1 MIFSYPRFVASLAV
15 GLALLLPTA
24 ALATGN
30 LLHTFDDPTPT
41 SGGEFGSSVAL
52 DGNNVLIGAPLGN
65 TNSPF
70 VGQAH
75 LFDLLCSFNFRDCC
89 HLPNFTR

>member
-15 GLALLLPTA
+15 GLALLLPALLLPTP

-30 LLHTFDDPTPT
+30 LLQTFDDPTVT
-41 SGGEFGSSVAL
+41 SGDFFGFSLAL
-52 DGNNVLIGAPLGN
+52 DGNNVLIGAEGDN
-65 TNSPF
+65 TNGSF

-75 LFDLLCSFNFRDCC
+75 L
-89 HLPNFTR
+89 